1 MVLEVRL
8 YATLRRYAPN
18 SLNGIISLTVPE
30 RITVLD
36 LVKQLKMDP
45 AEIHLIMINGLG
57 REFDERLT
65 DGDRVGLFPPV
76 GGG

>member
-18 SLNGIISLTVPE
+18 SLNGVISLNVSE
-30 RITVLD
+30 RITVLE
-36 LVKQLKMDP
+36 LVKQLKIDP
-45 AEIHLIMINGLG
+45 TEIHLIMINGLG
-57 REFDERLT
+57 REFDELLT